1 MAVSGGITAS
11 LAGRYALA
19 LYTLAQDANAITA
32 VEADLLTVRA
42 AIADSADLARLIR
55 DPLAGRD
62 ETVRAVAAIAGVLGL
77 SPLATNFLGVVAG
90 NRRLASLAAIIDAFS
105 LIAADARGEVT
116 AQVITAHPLDDAQLA
131 AIAEKLAAREGRT
144 VTIEP
149 KVDPAILGGLVVKIG
164 SQMIDSSIR
173 TRLNS
178 LAQAMQG

>member
-19 LYTLAQDANAITA
+19 LYTLAQDADAIAA

-62 ETVRAVAAIAGVLGL
+62 ETVRAIAAIAGVLGL
-77 SPLATNFLGVVAG
+77 GQLATNFLGVIAS
-90 NRRLASLAAIIDAFS
+90 NRRLGSLSAIIDAFS
-105 LIAADARGEVT
+105 LIAADARGELT
-116 AQVITAHPLDDAQLA
+116 AQVTTAHPLDEAQIA
-131 AIAEKLAAREGRT
+131 AIAAKLAAREGRV

-149 KVDPAILGGLVVKIG
+149 KVDPAILGGLVVQIG